1 MKRPPQTDSLTISR
15 LKRWSLYFTGAVVT
29 FSATLI
35 VVAIL
40 VLIGWQWDIGVFK
53 RPPAGLAVMNPVTA
67 LTFLLSG
74 LSLLILIPRRRS
86 INRTYA
92 GLILAGMVFLIALL
106 RLFSVWIPG
115 FWRVDFLLYTHEIL
129 LDTRLHLESPRTMS
143 PSSALTFLLSGSA
156 MLLLPSRRRPAVA
169 VGQLL
174 AISVGMIGLFTLV
187 CYLYGVKELG
197 LPSVTLPMAAPS
209 TVCFLII
216 SVSILLATPGKGI
229 MRPITGPYTG
239 SIMARSFIP
248 FALLMPAVIC
258 WAALFSPWRDAIS
271 IQLSSAILVITI
283 IIFSLIFIG
292 YNAALLN
299 RRDLANRRVT
309 RDLEESEERYR
320 LLIGRVKDH
329 AIAMLDPNGR
339 VISWN
344 EAAHVITGYSAE
356 EIIGQPN
363 SVFYAARDVE
373 KGYPARNLQEV
384 AKEGHTIR
392 EGWQYRKDGTRY
404 WAEIAATAIFSDH
417 GQLRGFSVIVRDLTE
432 RKQALEKIA
441 YQARLMEDSS
451 DAIYTVDSDYRIVSF
466 NKAAEA
472 LYGYSEPEVV
482 GRPLNDVLRNPM
494 SEEQRADI
502 RWQLLEV
509 GYWKG
514 FVRYHT
520 KSGSPLDIAI
530 SISRTHDDRGQ
541 VDGYIMV
548 CRDMTE
554 RLKAEAKLREF
565 NLELARMV
573 EDKTNELQLSNL
585 ELRELTA
592 RLQRIREEERAAIAR
607 EIHDELGQQLT
618 GLKMDLYWIAKRLE
632 SGGTEVARQK
642 LRATTNL
649 LDETIRTVRR
659 IATDLRPSILDD
671 LGLIAAIEWQSQEFE
686 KRAGIHTVFHSNIPD
701 MDFPP
706 DMAIGIF
713 RICQE
718 SLTNVA
724 RHASASRVT
733 ITLDA
738 LEEGVRMTVS
748 DDGTG
753 LDPARMSRKTLG
765 LIGMKERAIMM
776 GGKLEMGNG
785 ESKGFRLSVTVPLP
799 HVLST

>member
-29 FSATLI
+29 FSAILI
-35 VVAIL
+35 IVSIL
-40 VLIGWQWDIGVFK
+40 VLAGWQWNIGLFK
-53 RPPAGLAVMNPVTA
+53 RSLAGLAVMNPVTA
-67 LTFLLSG
+67 LTFMLSG

-86 INRTYA
+86 ATRTHA
-92 GLILAGMVFLIALL
+92 GLILASAVFLLALL
-106 RLFSVWIPG
+106 RLLSVWFPG
-115 FWRVDFLLYTHEIL
+115 FWRVDFLLYTNEIL
-129 LDTRLHLESPRTMS
+129 LDARLHLESPRTMS
-143 PSSALTFLLSGSA
+143 PSSAITFLLSGSA
-156 MLLLPSRRRPAVA
+156 LLLLPSRRRPAVVA
-169 VGQLL
+169 SQLL
-174 AISVGMIGLFTLV
+174 AVSIGIIGLFTLV

-216 SVSILLATPGKGI
+216 SLGILLATPGKGI
-229 MRPITGPYTG
+229 MRQITGPYTG
-239 SIMARSFIP
+239 SVMARSFIP
-248 FALLMPAVIC
+248 FALLVPAVIC

-271 IQLSSAILVITI
+271 IQLSAAILVITI
-283 IIFSLIFIG
+283 ILFSVIFIG
-292 YNAALLN
+292 YNAVLLN
-299 RRDLANRRVT
+299 RRDIANRRVT
-309 RDLEESEERYR
+309 HELEESEERYR

-329 AIAMLDPNGR
+329 AIAMLDHSGR
-339 VISWN
+339 VVSWN
-344 EAAHVITGYSAE
+344 EAAHAITGYSAE
-356 EIIGQPN
+356 EIIGRPN
-363 SVFYAARDVE
+363 SIFYAARDIE
-373 KGYPARNLQEV
+373 AGYPARNLQQV

-392 EGWQYRKDGTRY
+392 EGWQYRKDGSRY

-451 DAIYTVDSDYRIVSF
+451 DAIYTVDFEYRMVSF

-472 LYGYSEPEVV
+472 LYGYTEPEVI

-494 SEEQRADI
+494 SDEQRADI
-502 RWQLLEV
+502 RAQLLEV

-514 FVRYHT
+514 LVKYHT
-520 KSGSPLDIAI
+520 RKGAPLDIAV

-592 RLQRIREEERAAIAR
+592 RLQRIREEERGAIAR

-618 GLKMDLYWIAKRLE
+618 GLKMDLFWIAKRLE
-632 SGGTEVARQK
+632 AGAAEVAWQK
-642 LRATTNL
+642 LRTTIGL

-671 LGLIAAIEWQSQEFE
+671 LGLVAAIEWQSQEFE
-686 KRAGIHTVFHSNIPD
+686 KRAGIRTDFQSTVPE

-706 DMAIGIF
+706 DMAIGMF

-724 RHASASRVT
+724 RHSSASRVI
-733 ITLDA
+733 ITLDTV
-738 LEEGVRMTVS
+738 EDGVRMTVA
-748 DDGTG
+748 DDGNG
-753 LDPARMSRKTLG
+753 LDPSRIDRKTLG
-765 LIGMKERAIMM
+765 LVGMKERAIMM
-776 GGKLEMGNG
+776 GGTLEMGNG
-785 ESKGFRLSVTVPLP
+785 ETNGFRLTVTVPLP
-799 HVLST
+799 HILST